1 MRERLISPNFDF
13 FSRPQSSPSSEYF
26 LIMGFLL
33 RVLCVSAVSSLALLL
48 FTLLVSGTATAQ
60 TPPSWEQILAAAKK
74 EGVVAVIGPQ
84 GSETRDALTQGFQ
97 KKYPEINVE
106 LVSMAGNQIG
116 PKLLNELT
124 AS

>member
-1 MRERLISPNFDF
+1 MMT
-13 FSRPQSSPSSEYF
+13 RPKQQIIFTTETQSSPSSEYF
-26 LIMGFLL
+26 LIMDFLL
-33 RVLCVSAVSSLALLL
+33 RVLRVSAVSSFAVLL

-97 KKYPEINVE
+97 KKYPEI
-106 LVSMAGNQIG
+106 S
-116 PKLLNELT
+116 
-124 AS
+124 